1 MSIEHKLIPAGEQHV
16 VANWHADTVE
26 ALDNLS
32 VTFDDIGKQAWV
44 QGVGHYVLAN
54 SDPITWEAAGV
65 SITSFTY
72 TAGTK
77 LLTITDSAG
86 DTYTATIDGL
96 TTAEVAALITAHAG
110 AVDPHGDRAFATA
123 ADAVAIAT
131 RQPLDSTLTALSSYN
146 TNGSLHQI
154 AADTFVGRT
163 LTGTASQVTVTNGD
177 GVAGN
182 PTISLPASGVT
193 AASYGSS
200 TLVPVLTV
208 NAQGV
213 VTAAS
218 TTAIVAPT
226 AFSDSAFR
234 VQDNGNATRQLA
246 FEVSGITAGTT
257 RTWTAPDIDL
267 DMGNV
272 AVSVAT
278 TSLKMGGSSATSMSG
293 AYNTV
298 LGYGSATS
306 LTSGTGN
313 TIVGHAAAP
322 TLTSSNNTIMG
333 YSAGSLTTSST
344 RNTLIGQAAG
354 YLSNAADRTC
364 IGNESGGSCGA
375 SCVVVGSL
383 ANYGGTG
390 KNTTS
395 IGCGSG
401 AYASGSSGE
410 GWVAVGYQAAYNGAS
425 AITASNWVTV
435 GINSGQNQNSPD
447 WVAIGANA
455 LRSSTARG
463 NIGIVC
469 IGTDTTR
476 DSTNAYGVAVGYQAG
491 YGTVA
496 NNRSDSDAYG
506 IYIGFRASRDSTI
519 PAATALSDCL
529 AIGRSATVS
538 TSNTYILGSSSVGI
552 NVGICMITAT
562 ARLHLPAGAAPVGK
576 APLKFTSGALQTTA
590 EAGAIE
596 YNNAYYAT
604 ASDAVRRPISLSNAA
619 VLPSNITVTAS
630 PMTYQNAT
638 GYNADV
644 IISGGTISSIEFTR
658 DNVTFY
664 TTGLTTG
671 VITLSP
677 SDRVRVTYSV
687 APTMTLVPR

>member
-1 MSIEHKLIPAGEQHV
+1 MTQQFENFVNA
-16 VANWHADTVE
+16 
-26 ALDNLS
+26 ALDKSLS
-32 VTFDDIGKQAWV
+32 SDVTLPTADDIPVFTGIGRQVTGK
-44 QGVGHYVLAN
+44 
-54 SDPITWEAAGV
+54 
-65 SITSFTY
+65 
-72 TAGTK
+72 
-77 LLTITDSAG
+77 
-86 DTYTATIDGL
+86 
-96 TTAEVAALITAHAG
+96 TTAELGLALTADLGTAASADVGNFDPAG
-110 AVDPHGDRAFATA
+110 SAATA
-123 ADAVAIAT
+123 LSSANTYADTNKQAKDA
-131 RQPLDSTLTALSSYN
+131 TLTALAAYN
-146 TNGSLHQI
+146 TNGVMVQT
-154 AADTFVGRT
+154 AADTFTGRT
-163 LTGTASQVTVTNGD
+163 ITAGTGISVSNGD

-234 VQDNGNATRQLA
+234 VQDNGNATKQLA

-257 RTWTAPDIDL
+257 CTWTAPDRDL
-267 DMGNV
+267 DLGNV

-293 AYNTV
+293 AKNTV

-313 TIVGHAAAP
+313 TIVGSEAASM
-322 TLTSSNNTIMG
+322 LTSSNNTIMG
-333 YSAGSLTTSST
+333 YLAGSLTTSST
-344 RNTLIGQAAG
+344 RNTLIGSAAG
-354 YLSNAADRTC
+354 YLSNADDRTC
-364 IGNESGGSCGA
+364 IGDESGGSCGA
-375 SCVVVGSL
+375 YCVVVGSL

-390 KNTTS
+390 AYTTS
-395 IGCGSG
+395 IGHGSG
-401 AYASGSSGE
+401 AYESGSSGE
-410 GWVAVGYQAAYNGAS
+410 GWVAVGYLAAYGAS
-425 AITASNWVTV
+425 AITASNWVTI
-435 GINSGQNQNSPD
+435 GINSGQNQNTPD

-455 LRSSTARG
+455 LRSSTARA
-463 NIGIVC
+463 NTGIVC

>member
-1 MSIEHKLIPAGEQHV
+1 MNIIEKRASNPA
-16 VANWHADTVE
+16 A
-26 ALDNLS
+26 ALDGTEL
-32 VTFDDIGKQAWV
+32 V
-44 QGVGHYVLAN
+44 YVAQL
-54 SDPITWEAAGV
+54 G
-65 SITSFTY
+65 
-72 TAGTK
+72 
-77 LLTITDSAG
+77 
-86 DTYTATIDGL
+86 
-96 TTAEVAALITAHAG
+96 
-110 AVDPHGDRAFATA
+110 
-123 ADAVAIAT
+123 ADAVTTVQDIQYFATNGFLLITTAASTYVAKNAPITGATKTKITYNTDGLITSGADATTADIA
-131 RQPLDSTLTALSSYN
+131 DSPDRRYITDAQQTVLNNTSNTNSGDETTTTIKTKLGTASTGADGYLTSTDWNTFNGKQTADATLTALAGLDA
-146 TNGSLHQI
+146 TAGIVVQTGED
-154 AADTFVGRT
+154 AFTKRT

-177 GVAGN
+177 GVSGN
-182 PTISLPASGVT
+182 PTISLHSNITNGV
-193 AASYGSS
+193 
-200 TLVPVLTV
+200 
-208 NAQGV
+208 
-213 VTAAS
+213 
-218 TTAIVAPT
+218 
-226 AFSDSAFR
+226 FSDSTFR
-234 VQDNGNATRQLA
+234 IQDNDDATKQLA

-257 RTWTAPDIDL
+257 CTWTAPDRDL
-267 DMGNV
+267 DLGNV

-333 YSAGSLTTSST
+333 YLAGNLTTSST
-344 RNTLIGQAAG
+344 RNTLIGNSAG

-364 IGNESGGSCGA
+364 IGAESGGSCGA

-395 IGCGSG
+395 IGQGSG
-401 AYASGSSGE
+401 AYESGSSGE
-410 GWVAVGYQAAYNGAS
+410 GWVAVGYQAAYGAS
-425 AITASNWVTV
+425 AITASNWVTI
-435 GINSGQNQNSPD
+435 GINSGQNQNTPD

-455 LRSSTARG
+455 LRSSTARD
-463 NIGIVC
+463 NTGIVC

-476 DSTNAYGVAVGYQAG
+476 DSTNTFGVAVGYQAG

-519 PAATALSDCL
+519 PAATVLTDCL

-644 IISGGTISSIEFTR
+644 IISGGTVSSIEFTR
-658 DNVTFY
+658 DNTTFY